1 MKRIRTGERGTEEV
15 LEALARRG
23 EADFGGVEKQ
33 VREIIADV
41 RKRGDDALFDLAR
54 EFDATD
60 LTPATLRIT
69 AAEVAEAVETT
80 PPEILGI
87 MRAAAGRIMNFHRE
101 QVRRS
106 WFVTDEQGGILGQRI
121 VPMASAGL
129 YVPGG
134 TAVYP
139 STVLMNAIPARVA
152 GVGRIVMCTPAS
164 NGRVNPLVLAAAD
177 IAGVREI
184 YKTGG
189 AQAIAAMAYGT
200 ASIEPVS
207 KIVGPGNIWVA
218 MAKRLVYGR
227 VSIDSIA
234 GPSEVFV
241 IADDSAD
248 PEFIA
253 ADLLSQAEHDVMATC
268 LLLTDSPACADRVE
282 MALERQ
288 LASLPRRDLAGKS
301 LADRGWIILAGSIDE
316 AVRISNRLGP
326 EHLEVMVQDPL
337 ALLPAITYA
346 GSVFLGPWTPEAIGD
361 YIAGPNHVL
370 PTGGAARFSSG
381 LGVDDFIVRSNV
393 IHFKRRG
400 FDELAEMAAT
410 FAELEGLDAHAR
422 SIRVRRGDR

>member
-41 RKRGDDALFDLAR
+41 RKKGDDALFDLAR
-54 EFDATD
+54 KFDGTD

-69 AAEVAEAVETT
+69 SAEMAEAVEAT
-80 PPEILGI
+80 PPEIIGI
-87 MRAAAGRIMNFHRE
+87 MRAAADRIRNFHRE

-106 WFVTDEQGGILGQRI
+106 WFVTDERGGILGQRI

-164 NGRVNPLVLAAAD
+164 KGRVNPLVLAAAD

-241 IADDSAD
+241 IADSGAD

-268 LLLTDSPACADRVE
+268 LLLTDSAACADRVE

-301 LADRGWIILAGSIDE
+301 LADRGWIILVGSIDE
-316 AVRISNRLGP
+316 AVHISNRLGP

-346 GSVFLGPWTPEAIGD
+346 GSVFLGPWTPEAVGD

-381 LGVDDFIVRSNV
+381 LGVDDFVVRSNV
-393 IHFKRRG
+393 IHLKRGG

-422 SIRVRRGDR
+422 SIRIRRRDG